1 MNVKKS
7 EDFSVDRTKGQRSEV
22 KYVILGGNFVLI
34 CTLLCHFELQKC
46 MTYTKPMLHHDTLVH
61 ELVSPKF
68 WGQKF
73 IGQRSQS

>member
-34 CTLLCHFELQKC
+34 CTFLCHFELQKC

-61 ELVSPKF
+61 ELVSHKF

>member
-1 MNVKKS
+1 MNVEKIRS
-7 EDFSVDRTKGQRSEV
+7 FSVDTTKGHRSEV

-34 CTLLCHFELQKC
+34 CTFLCHFKLQKC
-46 MTYTKPMLHHDTLVH
+46 MTYTKPMYTLVH
-61 ELVSPKF
+61 ELVSQKF